1 MSNVIKLAQK
11 FIFVTS
17 LCICLSYPGAFSPF
31 YAKSEPLLL
40 LLSGA
45 AMFVVATT
53 VRRTF
58 SRGAESG
65 KESNLG

>member
-1 MSNVIKLAQK
+1 MSNVMKLTRK
-11 FIFVTS
+11 FTIVTS

-53 VRRTF
+53 VRRTS
-58 SRGAESG
+58 SRDVEGS
-65 KESNLG
+65 KE